1 MQNIPM
7 EQLLK
12 RHLNLITQTEFG
24 FERYLLNKLPWN
36 QRLLGVKGARGVGKT
51 TMFLQYIKKNYGV
64 STKALYVSLDNL
76 YFTENKLSD
85 LVEVFVNKGGEHLFL
100 DEVHK
105 YPNWSV
111 ELKNIYDNYPTLK
124 VAFTGSSL
132 LEILNAR
139 ADLSRR
145 ALVFELQGLSFREY
159 LKFRHSI
166 DLEVI
171 SLEDLLTHHTQLALD
186 IHAKF
191 KPLSYFESYLQFGY
205 YPFYQENSMF
215 YYKQLQEIITMI
227 LDIELPLLRKTETQL
242 IFKVKQLLYIISQ
255 SVPFKPNISTLATK
269 IQVTRKTVMDTLVY
283 LSDAGILNLIY
294 KDQFGIS
301 LLQKPEKIY
310 LENTNFAYALSG
322 NEPNIGNI
330 RETFFLNQ
338 ISEQHRVMYHE
349 LADFTVNEKYVF
361 EIGGKNKTKSQIKGI
376 ENSFIIQ
383 DDIAFGVDNTIPL
396 WMFGLLY

>member
-1 MQNIPM
+1 M

-85 LVEVFVNKGGEHLFL
+85 LVEGFVNKGGEHLFL

-171 SLEDLLTHHTQLALD
+171 SLEDLLTNHTQLALD
-186 IHAKF
+186 IHAQF

-227 LDIELPLLRKTETQL
+227 LEIELPLLRKTETQL

-349 LADFTVNEKYVF
+349 RADFTVNEKYVF

-376 ENSFIIQ
+376 EHSFIIQ
-383 DDIAFGVDNTIPL
+383 DDIAFGVENTIPL

>member
-1 MQNIPM
+1 M
-7 EQLLK
+7 EIILK
-12 RHLNLITQTEFG
+12 KHLNLITQTEFG
-24 FERYLLNKLPWN
+24 FERYLLNKLPWE

-64 STKALYVSLDNL
+64 SPKALYISLDDL
-76 YFTENKLSD
+76 YFSENRLSS
-85 LVEVFVNKGGEHLFL
+85 LVENFINKGGEHLFV

-105 YPNWSV
+105 YPNWSI
-111 ELKNIYDNYPTLK
+111 ELKNIYDNYPKLK

-159 LKFRHSI
+159 LKFRQNI
-166 DLEVI
+166 DLQPI
-171 SLEDLLTHHTQLALD
+171 SLEELLMNHTQIALE
-186 IHAKF
+186 INEKF
-191 KPLSYFESYLQFGY
+191 KPLSYFETYLKSGY
-205 YPFYQENSMF
+205 YPFYEENSVF
-215 YYKQLQEIITMI
+215 YYKQLQEIISMI
-227 LDIELPLLRKTETQL
+227 LEIELPLLRKTETQM

-255 SVPFKPNISTLATK
+255 SVPFKPNVSTLANK

-283 LSDAGILNLIY
+283 LADAGILNMIY

-310 LENTNFAYALSG
+310 LENTNFAFALSTI
-322 NEPNIGNI
+322 EPNVGNI

-338 ISEQHRVMYHE
+338 LSEQHRLTYHE
-349 LADFTVNEKYVF
+349 KADFKVNEKYVF

-376 ENSFIIQ
+376 ENAYIVQ
-383 DDIAFGVDNTIPL
+383 DDIAFGVENTIPL
-396 WMFGLLY
+396 WLFGMLY